1 MGLQKAPGDTQL
13 EMSTAVRFQVPM
25 HLTEVKTVS
34 LHHLE
39 HSCLQETEIS
49 VLDFFGLLY
58 FFFFLSRHHAYIYA
72 GQQSRSRSMTGF
84 DLRAV

>member
-13 EMSTAVRFQVPM
+13 EMSTAVGFQVPM

-49 VLDFFGLLY
+49 VLDFFWFALL
-58 FFFFLSRHHAYIYA
+58 FFLSRHHAYIYA

>member
-1 MGLQKAPGDTQL
+1 LGLQKAPGDTQL
-13 EMSTAVRFQVPM
+13 EMSTAVGFQVPM

-49 VLDFFGLLY
+49 VLDFFWFALL
-58 FFFFLSRHHAYIYA
+58 FFLSRHHAYIYA

>member
-1 MGLQKAPGDTQL
+1 
-13 EMSTAVRFQVPM
+13 MSTAVGFQVPV

-58 FFFFLSRHHAYIYA
+58 FFFFVQASRLY
-72 GQQSRSRSMTGF
+72 
-84 DLRAV
+84 LCRAAISFKKYDRF

>member
-1 MGLQKAPGDTQL
+1 
-13 EMSTAVRFQVPM
+13 MSTAVGFQVPM

-49 VLDFFGLLY
+49 VLDFFWFALL
-58 FFFFLSRHHAYIYA
+58 FFLSMHHAYIYA